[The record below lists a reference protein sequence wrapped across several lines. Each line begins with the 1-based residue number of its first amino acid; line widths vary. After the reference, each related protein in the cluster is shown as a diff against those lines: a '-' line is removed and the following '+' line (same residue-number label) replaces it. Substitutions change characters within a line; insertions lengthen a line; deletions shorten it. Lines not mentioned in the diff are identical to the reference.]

1 MQHKILIN
9 YSFVEIFF
17 GGVYSLK
24 FIPKIFGKKVY
35 RQMHGKEKLTAKEQK
50 QDEKIN

>member
-17 GGVYSLK
+17 GGVYSPK
-24 FIPKIFGKKVY
+24 FIPKIFRKKVY
-35 RQMHGKEKLTAKEQK
+35 RQMHGKRE
-50 QDEKIN
+50 INGKRTETG